1 MRIRYFS
8 GGVDIDIDTKRLDG
22 NLKEAQKLLNL
33 QVAADCEPLVPFRQ
47 GGLRGSVRYPNGIYG
62 GVLEYD
68 SPYAHYQYTGV
79 VYGPN
84 LPQYDEAGNLVGWR
98 SPPKKYP
105 TQRKLQYHHR
115 GTGGAW
121 FETAKRLHKKR
132 WLRLVQRTAGGR

>member
-1 MRIRYFS
+1 MRIHYFS
-8 GGVDIDIDTKRLDG
+8 DGVDIDIDTKQLDG

-98 SPPKKYP
+98 SPAKKYP
-105 TQRKLQYHHR
+105 TQRKLQYHHP

-121 FETAKRLHKKR
+121 FETAKRLHKKS
-132 WLRLVQRTAGGR
+132 WLRLMRKTAGGR